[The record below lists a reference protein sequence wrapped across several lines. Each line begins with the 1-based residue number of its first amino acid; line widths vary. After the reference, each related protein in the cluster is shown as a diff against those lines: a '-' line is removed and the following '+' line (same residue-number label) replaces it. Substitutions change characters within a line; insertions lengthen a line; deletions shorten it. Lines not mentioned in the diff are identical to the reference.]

1 MRNAL
6 EWIFVIG
13 AFLTGIAVLPFLS
26 DRMFL
31 HAIVAGIASLGCW
44 RLSVYFR
51 SKELAAMYKDCVNAD
66 RYMSSDEKVKA
77 LDILEKKP

>member
-6 EWIFVIG
+6 EWTFVIG

-31 HAIVAGIASLGCW
+31 HAIVAGIASWGCW
-44 RLSVYFR
+44 RLSVYFHR
-51 SKELAAMYKDCVNAD
+51 KEFVAMYKDCVNAD
-66 RYMSSDEKVKA
+66 RYMSSEEKEKA
-77 LDILEKKP
+77 LDMLEKKP